1 MKFRLFIL
9 AIAATISSVASA
21 TNRCTKLFMYGFA
34 MSLNDSTVYFTDI
47 QEVDSAWTDTKT
59 DFLYSRDNYSY
70 QLRDHL
76 KKEGIAHTTC
86 VTMYAKTRKDI
97 EKKYFAFKKR
107 YTTKG
112 KYDIKYIASTDF
124 KFYPIIP
131 NEEEMYGAAI
141 QENTKKAPKDKK
153 AKKTEK
159 TGKDDK

>member
-1 MKFRLFIL
+1 MFIL
-9 AIAATISSVASA
+9 AFAAIISSAASA
-21 TNRCTKLFMYGFA
+21 ANRCTKLFMYGFA

-76 KKEGIAHTTC
+76 KKEGIPHPTC

-124 KFYPIIP
+124 KYYPIIP
-131 NEEEMYGAAI
+131 NEEETHESATAVK
-141 QENTKKAPKDKK
+141 QKKAPKDKK
-153 AKKTEK
+153 AKKERK
-159 TGKDDK
+159 VKNGEANKNE